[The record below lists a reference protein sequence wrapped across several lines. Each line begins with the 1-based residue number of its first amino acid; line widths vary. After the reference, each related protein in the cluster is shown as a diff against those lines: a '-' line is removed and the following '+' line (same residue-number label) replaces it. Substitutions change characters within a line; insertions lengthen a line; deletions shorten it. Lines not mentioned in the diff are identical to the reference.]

1 MAKLEA
7 VSAYAQKVHAAKV
20 LARITKTWNTA
31 LAIIDKSELVL
42 RDVIE
47 RGLLNTAGLDHQR
60 YNDAMRVADRLMKK
74 ITRIRTKA
82 IKAAFRLLR
91 DQSY

>member
-1 MAKLEA
+1 
-7 VSAYAQKVHAAKV
+7 
-20 LARITKTWNTA
+20 
-31 LAIIDKSELVL
+31 
-42 RDVIE
+42 
-47 RGLLNTAGLDHQR
+47 
-60 YNDAMRVADRLMKK
+60 MRVADRLMKK